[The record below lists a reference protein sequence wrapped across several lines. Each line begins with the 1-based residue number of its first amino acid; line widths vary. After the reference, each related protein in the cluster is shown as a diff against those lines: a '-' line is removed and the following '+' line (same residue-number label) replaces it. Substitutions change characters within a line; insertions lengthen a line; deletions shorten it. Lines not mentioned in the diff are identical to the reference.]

1 MASPRPLVEKT
12 FSNYSDRVCRQ
23 TSMTD
28 RQLMILI
35 DNEWQW
41 KLTLDFDQLSKK
53 KIKKTT
59 TKTMIKC
66 KRML

>member
-53 KIKKTT
+53 KIKKKT

>member
-35 DNEWQW
+35 DEWQW

-53 KIKKTT
+53 KIKKKT

>member
-53 KIKKTT
+53 KI
-59 TKTMIKC
+59 
-66 KRML
+66 

>member
-12 FSNYSDRVCRQ
+12 FSKYSDRVCRQ

>member
-53 KIKKTT
+53 NFLKKT